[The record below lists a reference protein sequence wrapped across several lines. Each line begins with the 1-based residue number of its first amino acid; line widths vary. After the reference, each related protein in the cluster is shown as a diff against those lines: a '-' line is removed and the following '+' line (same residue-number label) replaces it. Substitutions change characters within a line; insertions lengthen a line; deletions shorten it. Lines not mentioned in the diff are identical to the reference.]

1 VSLPEK
7 EKQII
12 RRLQSEIN
20 EEISFL
26 DELCKELEVL
36 RPRLRKGKVSVLD
49 LRAAGSILHD
59 FYNGVENIFRRIA
72 QELNGGLPAGEEW
85 HKQLLTDM
93 ALSIKDTRP
102 PVISSKL
109 KQELYKYLGF
119 RHVFRNIYG
128 FSLEEERIKALVEQ
142 LPSVLLKLK
151 QEISIFQE
159 YLNKL
164 TQ

>member
-72 QELNGGLPAGEEW
+72 QELNGGLPAISWISPCLPQHLRVLPGRG
-85 HKQLLTDM
+85 KDQ
-93 ALSIKDTRP
+93 SI
-102 PVISSKL
+102 
-109 KQELYKYLGF
+109 G
-119 RHVFRNIYG
+119 
-128 FSLEEERIKALVEQ
+128 
-142 LPSVLLKLK
+142 
-151 QEISIFQE
+151 
-159 YLNKL
+159 
-164 TQ
+164 